1 MVDGMMIPLSR
12 IAPTGLRQTVQMAL
26 ANCPRLVELCGPQ
39 AEALHAEVL
48 LKNRSGHVELTGTLR
63 AKVRVICSRCLDP
76 VTLEI
81 DEPVHVALA
90 PDSQALGAPGE
101 EVQLAAE
108 DLEVSFYTGDAIDLT
123 AVLEDELILMI
134 PEPACEEDEAGR
146 CACCGRSV
154 AEVLK
159 GAAPDEAFHPLAGLR
174 SLMRKP
180 DRNNR

>member
-1 MVDGMMIPLSR
+1 MIIPLSR

-39 AEALHAEVL
+39 TETLHADVL
-48 LKNRSGHVELTGTLR
+48 LKNRSGHVELTGSLQ
-63 AKVRVICSRCLDP
+63 AKVQVTCSRCLDP

-81 DEPVHVALA
+81 GEPVQVSLA
-90 PDSQALGAPGE
+90 PESQAAAAPGE
-101 EVQLAAE
+101 DLQLAAE

-134 PEPACEEDEAGR
+134 PETACEEDDAG
-146 CACCGRSV
+146 CCTCCGRSV

-159 GAAPDEAFHPLAGLR
+159 DAAPDEAFHPLAGLR
-174 SLMRKP
+174 GLVRGP
-180 DRNNR
+180 DRDNR